1 MKVILLKDDKKVGK
15 KGDIVNAKDGYARNF
30 LIPKGIAVEA
40 TPANMKKLE
49 RDKKHMAELVAHS
62 IADAKVLAEKIE
74 NAPVEIKIKA
84 GDNGKLFGSV
94 ATKDIA
100 TAYMNQHKIEIDK
113 KKIELKDPIK
123 TVGTF
128 EVKIKLHTQVTAKA
142 KVTVSGI

>member
-15 KGDIVNAKDGYARNF
+15 KGEIVNAKDGHARNF

-40 TPANMKKLE
+40 TPANLKKLE
-49 RDKKHMAELVAHS
+49 REKKHNAEMVANS
-62 IADAKVLAEKIE
+62 IADAKILAEEIE
-74 NAPVEIKIKA
+74 KAPIEIKIKA

-100 TAYMNQHKIEIDK
+100 TQYMKQHKIQIDK
-113 KKIELKDPIK
+113 KKIDLKDPIK

-128 EVKIKLHTQVTAKA
+128 EVKIKLHTEVTAKA
-142 KVTVSGI
+142 KVTVAGI

>member
-1 MKVILLKDDKKVGK
+1 MKLILLKDDKKVGK

-30 LIPKGIAVEA
+30 LIPKGVAVEA
-40 TPANMKKLE
+40 TPANIKKLE

-62 IADAKVLAEKIE
+62 IADAKVLAENIE
-74 NAPVEIKIKA
+74 KSPVEIKIKA

-100 TAYMNQHKIEIDK
+100 TEFKKQYKIEIDK

-128 EVKIKLHTQVTAKA
+128 EVKIKLHTEVTAKA
-142 KVTVSGI
+142 KVTVTGI

>member
-15 KGDIVNAKDGYARNF
+15 KGEIVNAKDGYARNF
-30 LIPKGIAVEA
+30 LIPKGVAIEA
-40 TPANMKKLE
+40 TPANLKKLE
-49 RDKKHMAELVAHS
+49 REKKHEAEIEAQLVAE
-62 IADAKVLAEKIE
+62 ARETAEKIE
-74 NAPVEIKIKA
+74 KASIEIKIKA

-100 TAYMNQHKIEIDK
+100 TEYKKQHNIEIDK
-113 KKIELKDPIK
+113 KKIDLKDPIK

-128 EVKIKLHTQVTAKA
+128 EVNVKLHPEVTAKA

>member
-30 LIPKGIAVEA
+30 LIPKGVAVEA
-40 TPANMKKLE
+40 TPANIKKLE

-62 IADAKVLAEKIE
+62 IADAKVLAENIE
-74 NAPVEIKIKA
+74 NSPVEIKIKA

-100 TAYMNQHKIEIDK
+100 TEYKKQHNIEIDK

-128 EVKIKLHTQVTAKA
+128 EVKIKLHTEVTAKA
-142 KVTVSGI
+142 KVTVTGI

>member
-15 KGDIVNAKDGYARNF
+15 KGEIVNAKDGYARNF
-30 LIPKGIAVEA
+30 LIPKGVAVEA
-40 TPANMKKLE
+40 TPANIKKLE
-49 RDKKHMAELVAHS
+49 RDKKHEAEMEAQLVEE
-62 IADAKVLAEKIE
+62 AKATAEKIE
-74 NAPVEIKIKA
+74 KAAIEIKIKA

-100 TAYMNQHKIEIDK
+100 TEYKKQHNIEIDK
-113 KKIELKDPIK
+113 KKIDLKDPIK

-128 EVKIKLHTQVTAKA
+128 EVNVKLHPQVTAKA

>member
-1 MKVILLKDDKKVGK
+1 MKLILLKDDKKLGK

-30 LIPKGIAVEA
+30 LIPKGIVVEA
-40 TPANMKKLE
+40 THANIKKLE

-62 IADAKVLAEKIE
+62 IVDAKVLAEEIE
-74 NAPVEIKIKA
+74 KSPIEIKIKA

-100 TAYMNQHKIEIDK
+100 AQFKKQHKIEIDK

-123 TVGTF
+123 NVGSF
-128 EVKIKLHTQVTAKA
+128 EVKIKLHTQVNAKA
-142 KVTVSGI
+142 KVTVVGI

>member
-1 MKVILLKDDKKVGK
+1 MKLILLKDDKKVGK
-15 KGDIVNAKDGYARNF
+15 RGDIVNAKDGYARNF
-30 LIPKGIAVEA
+30 LIPKGVAVEA
-40 TPANMKKLE
+40 TQANIKKLE
-49 RDKKHMAELVAHS
+49 RDKRHIAEMVAHS
-62 IADAKVLAEKIE
+62 IADAKILAEEIE
-74 NAPVEIKIKA
+74 KHGIEIKIKA

-100 TAYMNQHKIEIDK
+100 AEYMKQHKIEIDK

-128 EVKIKLHTQVTAKA
+128 EVKVKLHAKVSAKA